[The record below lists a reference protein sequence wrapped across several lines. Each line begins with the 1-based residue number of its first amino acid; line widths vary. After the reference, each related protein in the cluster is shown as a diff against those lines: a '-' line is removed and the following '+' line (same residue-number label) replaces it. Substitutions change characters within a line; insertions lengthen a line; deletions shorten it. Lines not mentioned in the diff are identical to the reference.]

1 MKKASISKEDFHE
14 KEPWSDASEER
25 EKFIRRM
32 KKEGKKVNTPR
43 SHELFID
50 LDSEE
55 QRRVFH
61 RNFRTLLDNVDNLFL
76 EPSATP
82 TIVYNKPSKSGPP
95 RKHIIIY
102 FPLHEGGFS
111 DVERIA
117 WQAALGSDPMREL
130 LSLVRSVKGDAFP
143 TLFVENR
150 K

>member
-1 MKKASISKEDFHE
+1 MKKAPISKKDFYW

-50 LDSEE
+50 IDDDE
-55 QRRVFH
+55 QRKIFH
-61 RNFRTLLDNVDNLFL
+61 RNFRALLDNVSNLGL
-76 EPSATP
+76 KSSATP

-95 RKHIIIY
+95 RRHIIIY
-102 FPLHEGGFS
+102 FPLYGGGFS
-111 DVERIA
+111 DIERIA

-130 LSLVRSVKGDAFP
+130 LSLVRSFKGDSFP
-143 TLFVENR
+143 TLFVENG